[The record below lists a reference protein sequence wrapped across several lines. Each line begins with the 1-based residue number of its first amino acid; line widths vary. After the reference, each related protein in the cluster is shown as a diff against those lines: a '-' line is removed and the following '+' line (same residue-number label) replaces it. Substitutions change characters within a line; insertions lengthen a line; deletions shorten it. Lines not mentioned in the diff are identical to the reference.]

1 LDAFALGS
9 KTAYGFDADFVASGT
24 GTTVTDVPAGFCKEQ
39 VYTDLQN
46 AQTALAELEEESAYA
61 EWLAAQEATL
71 AADAVLNL
79 SGAVENADEA
89 VEQTQPDIDDIMVNL
104 FNQDSENEI
113 FFSVEEYLEYLD
125 DEFDADSDFV
135 RQNAVNE
142 LENVPTE
149 LPESLNDQDNDIPTL
164 LPEAVEAVAEANNLL
179 NFVDWLLADGGDPF
193 NRVPTEC
200 FESCCEWRKDIRETE
215 SGA

>member
-24 GTTVTDVPAGFCKEQ
+24 GTTVTDVPAGFCDEQ

-79 SGAVENADEA
+79 SGAV
-89 VEQTQPDIDDIMVNL
+89 
-104 FNQDSENEI
+104 
-113 FFSVEEYLEYLD
+113 
-125 DEFDADSDFV
+125 
-135 RQNAVNE
+135 
-142 LENVPTE
+142 
-149 LPESLNDQDNDIPTL
+149 
-164 LPEAVEAVAEANNLL
+164 
-179 NFVDWLLADGGDPF
+179 
-193 NRVPTEC
+193 
-200 FESCCEWRKDIRETE
+200 
-215 SGA
+215 